1 MRSLIIHMGIL
12 GLLVA
17 TIWMVGQR
25 SSRVLYSSELKT
37 EPTYYTPRLDTV
49 SAPYLFLIGDYWTNF
64 PIDMPWIYYFP
75 SSGSGCGGCVVYNEY
90 YPGWNPRGFG
100 SFNFP
105 NPVVLAFVDTLCQD
119 TIKKVP
125 MIEDSLI
132 EKVMVPIV
140 IKKKMGQKVKL
151 FFQNLRSAGRK
162 YQERT
167 TKAKVRMDP
176 NMSENASPIAK

>member
-17 TIWMVGQR
+17 TIWMGGQC
-25 SSRVLYSSELKT
+25 SRRVMYSSELKT
-37 EPTYYTPRLDTV
+37 EPTYYTPPVDTV
-49 SAPYLFLIGDYWTNF
+49 SAPYLFIIGDYWLNF
-64 PIDMPWIYYFP
+64 PNDWLGMNYNPW
-75 SSGSGCGGCVVYNEY
+75 SLGCGGCIVYNEY
-90 YPGWNPRGFG
+90 YPGWNPGGFG

-105 NPVVLAFVDTLCQD
+105 NPVAIASTDTLCRD

-125 MIEDSLI
+125 IIEDYLI
-132 EKVMVPIV
+132 GEDSVPNV
-140 IKKKMGQKVKL
+140 TKKKMRQKVML
-151 FFQNLRSAGRK
+151 FFQNLRSVGRK

-176 NMSENASPIAK
+176 NISENASPIAM